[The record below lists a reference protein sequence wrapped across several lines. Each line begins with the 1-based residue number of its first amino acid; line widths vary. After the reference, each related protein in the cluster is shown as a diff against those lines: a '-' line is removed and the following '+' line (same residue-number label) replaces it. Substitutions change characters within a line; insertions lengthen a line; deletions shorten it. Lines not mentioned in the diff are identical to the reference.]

1 MSRVSSIFI
10 STIAI
15 LASLSGCA
23 GNDSASQDT
32 GTQNEPD
39 DAAIA
44 SMENEIVSLEGEI
57 AILEDEIATISDLA
71 YTQGQRIGQLNVQIE
86 DKSNEI
92 TQLENSIASLNGEI
106 SNLNSTIVE
115 LESTIASRDA
125 QIASLEAEIE
135 AATNNSSLQSTIE
148 ELESALVMRN
158 LLLWQKNNTIA
169 QKDSTIASKDD
180 MISTLTSEIEELQQ
194 DIANRDSLADELNST
209 IAALQQTIAEN
220 EGTIAALQATV
231 DDLNA
236 EIESLQEGHESELE
250 SLQGE
255 IESLQAEIDQMS
267 LDLHPC
273 GPGTAE
279 QMGECLPNPPVW
291 GRIPF
296 ANGTNVSAGQT
307 YNGLFSHYDHS
318 YYSVD
323 MWCPDEGEGCP
334 IVAFRAG
341 VVIDLK
347 ENSNVNCIDSGYSQ
361 SSCSHANYVILD
373 HGDTTYSSYA
383 HLEQWS
389 VDLSIGETVGRG
401 HQIGTMGN
409 TGWSTGPHLH
419 FSVMDSEFDGIPMF
433 FEELEEIS
441 AGTAFVGMELV
452 SNNTNTSSSTPQMS
466 VSEYNCQPHSF
477 AYRGVVINST
487 LPCRTVE
494 LDTPYNLSGH
504 VTFPGRMIVVHQL
517 EHGTWNHFCTDSD
530 SSTGQFSTSMWW
542 NSTDYDLGRTYMMIQ
557 MADEDDGCSWE
568 GWPES
573 QRMYIM

>member
-1 MSRVSSIFI
+1 MRRVVSIFI

-15 LASLSGCA
+15 LAILAGCA

-32 GTQNEPD
+32 DTQNEPD
-39 DAAIA
+39 DDAAIA
-44 SMENEIVSLEGEI
+44 TMENEIVSLEGEI
-57 AILEDEIATISDLA
+57 AILEEEIVTISDLA
-71 YTQGQRIGQLNVQIE
+71 YSQSQKIGQLNVQIE

-92 TQLENSIASLNGEI
+92 SQLENSIASLNGEI
-106 SNLNSTIVE
+106 FNLNSTIVE
-115 LESTIASRDA
+115 LESTIASKDV

-148 ELESALVMRN
+148 ELESTLVIRD
-158 LLLWQKNNTIA
+158 LLLSQKNSTIA
-169 QKDSTIASKDD
+169 QKDSTIASRDD
-180 MISTLTSEIEELQQ
+180 MILTLTSEIEELQQ
-194 DIANRDSLADELNST
+194 DIAYRDSLAEELNST
-209 IAALQQTIAEN
+209 IVALQQTIAEN
-220 EGTIAALQATV
+220 EATIVALQGDV
-231 DDLNA
+231 DDLSA
-236 EIESLQEGHESELE
+236 EIA

-273 GPGTAE
+273 GPGTAV

-307 YNGLFSHYDHS
+307 YNGVFSHHDHS

-341 VVIDLK
+341 VVIDFK
-347 ENSNVNCIDSGYSQ
+347 EDSNANCIDLGYSQ
-361 SSCSHANYVILD
+361 DQCNHANYVVLD
-373 HGDTTYSSYA
+373 HGDNTYSSYA

-419 FSVMDSEFDGIPMF
+419 FSVWDAEFHGIPMF
-433 FEELEEIS
+433 FEGLADIS
-441 AGTAFVGMELV
+441 AGTAFVGMEIA
-452 SNNTNTSSSTPQMS
+452 SNNTNMSSSTPQMS
-466 VSEYNCQPHSF
+466 MSEYNCQTHSF

-487 LPCRTVE
+487 LSCNIVE
-494 LDTPYNLSGH
+494 LDTEYNLSGH
-504 VTFPGRMIVVHQL
+504 VTFPGRMVVIHQTWG
-517 EHGTWNHFCTDSD
+517 HSSWNHFCVDSD
-530 SSTGQFSTSMWW
+530 PTTGQFSTSMWW
-542 NSTDYDLGRTYMMIQ
+542 NSSTYEQGDGWMMIQ
-557 MADEDDGCSWE
+557 MSDEDSGCYWE

-573 QRMYIM
+573 HRLYII